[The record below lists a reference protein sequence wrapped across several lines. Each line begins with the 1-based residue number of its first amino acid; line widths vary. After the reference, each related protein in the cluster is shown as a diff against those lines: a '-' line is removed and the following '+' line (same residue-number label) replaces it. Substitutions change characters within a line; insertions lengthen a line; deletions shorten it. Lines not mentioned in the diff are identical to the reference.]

1 MDIPGN
7 SHSHSTA
14 QSSVAQGAAL
24 LEAGRLVTD
33 TTFCLLDELG
43 SASGGGYIESAICA
57 AGALAGYACQAAAC
71 VDESGK
77 TSTTTVLQHTV
88 TATGVSYFCD
98 DRIFF
103 HLIGAEYSV
112 VNIAKKTCER
122 FDRKFDIDVEEIINS
137 ARDNVG
143 MVPDGI
149 PRVALAPE
157 RVGSPEAYVR
167 QLWPMQIATIQ
178 PQCPSPASWPILF
191 GLVINNLLVM
201 AKQSVD
207 PVVGLR
213 LALEAAIPM
222 SMIRL

>member
-1 MDIPGN
+1 M
-7 SHSHSTA
+7 T
-14 QSSVAQGAAL
+14 QGVAL
-24 LEAGRLVTD
+24 LEAGRIVTD
-33 TTFCLLDELG
+33 TTSCLLRELG
-43 SASGGGYIESAICA
+43 SASGGCYVESAICA

-77 TSTTTVLQHTV
+77 ISTTTVLQHTV
-88 TATGVSYFCD
+88 SATGESYFCD
-98 DRIFF
+98 ERIFF
-103 HLIGAEYSV
+103 HLIEAEYSV
-112 VNIAKKTCER
+112 VNIAKKTCEK
-122 FDRKFDIDVEEIINS
+122 FDRKLDIDVEEVINY
-137 ARDNVG
+137 ARNNVG
-143 MVPDGI
+143 MVSYGI

-191 GLVINNLLVM
+191 GLVTNSLLVM

-213 LALEAAIPM
+213 LVLEAAIPM